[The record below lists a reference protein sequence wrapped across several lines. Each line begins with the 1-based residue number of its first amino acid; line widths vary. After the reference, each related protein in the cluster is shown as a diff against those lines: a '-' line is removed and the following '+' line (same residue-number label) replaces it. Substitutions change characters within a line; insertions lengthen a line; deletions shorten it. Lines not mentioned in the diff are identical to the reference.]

1 MNVLLPLYTC
11 VIPKRFGNL
20 VTGLLPPLLVSVLLL
35 TLAACASAPPAT
47 ENSNWVAQRSLL
59 QQLDS
64 WEFRGRV
71 DVRYHNDSHTPRIE
85 WQQRDEDYTI
95 RLWGTFNAGST
106 LIVGRPGFV
115 TMENAGEVLT
125 ATSPE
130 DLILQQLGYELP
142 VSYLE
147 YWIKG
152 LPAPGDPAELEFN
165 ELNQL
170 TLIRQADWTVSYTSP
185 RQYGDLTLPARMD
198 VTRPADDIRLR
209 FIGLNWTLPEAL
221 Q

>member
-11 VIPKRFGNL
+11 ANPSRVGS
-20 VTGLLPPLLVSVLLL
+20 LLLILLLL
-35 TLAACASAPPAT
+35 TLAACTSAPPAL

-71 DVRYHNDSHTPRIE
+71 DVRYHNDSHTPRIQ
-85 WQQRDEDYTI
+85 WQQQDEDYTI
-95 RLWGTFNAGST
+95 RLWGTFNAGNT

-125 ATSPE
+125 ASSPE

-152 LPAPGDPAELEFN
+152 LPAPGEQADLEFN

-185 RQYGDLTLPARMD
+185 RQYGDFTLPARMD

-209 FIGLNWTLPEAL
+209 FIGLNWTLPDSPP
-221 Q
+221 